1 MTTVILQRSI
11 QISPQEAHLGQLQV
25 VDLAALSGVTG
36 GAWRLEERRGR
47 RLAGQGSDTDKVING
62 VAERSGR
69 SEQWFWP
76 LVVTESETICRCSLW
91 PWAEVI
97 FRIWVWSSGVD
108 LSVAGFGSAGH

>member
-1 MTTVILQRSI
+1 MTIVILQRSI

-47 RLAGQGSDTDKVING
+47 RLAGQGSDTDKVKNG

-69 SEQWFWP
+69 SRWISYMNNAGIEEGGELQMKSITTP
-76 LVVTESETICRCSLW
+76 VT
-91 PWAEVI
+91 
-97 FRIWVWSSGVD
+97 
-108 LSVAGFGSAGH
+108 